1 MQQNQKGKNAYSKL
15 SPGVEKTLLRSEGS
29 HNFLPFFIRE
39 GNRLVCVCVCVC
51 VCVRVCMCGEGKG
64 QGVGDMNME
73 ESFD

>member
-39 GNRLVCVCVCVC
+39 GNRLVCVCVCMCVC
-51 VCVRVCMCGEGKG
+51 VCACLHVWGGEGAG
-64 QGVGDMNME
+64 GW
-73 ESFD
+73 